1 MTNQKNNNT
10 SPDGKW
16 QITIDYYGNV
26 NWVDLTK
33 SNSTYTIEEVVDL
46 PENLQKLMEFM
57 EETGGDLEDYVK
69 LNQDYSKLDEN
80 NLLKEY
86 LTEEQ

>member
-33 SNSTYTIEEVVDL
+33 SNSTYTIEEEVVEATKRIC
-46 PENLQKLMEFM
+46 PELWK
-57 EETGGDLEDYVK
+57 
-69 LNQDYSKLDEN
+69 
-80 NLLKEY
+80 
-86 LTEEQ
+86 